1 MIAKENKMPNVTVRN
16 LPVGVHNAIKAR
28 ALSAGRSTEAEI
40 RFILEQAVMPTP
52 THNLNAAFAKFRQQ
66 TGGVDL
72 PEMRDKTPSEP
83 VDFSK

>member
-1 MIAKENKMPNVTVRN
+1 MPNVTVRN

-28 ALSAGRSTEAEI
+28 ALLAGRSTEAEI
-40 RFILEQAVMPTP
+40 RFILERAVMPTQSN
-52 THNLNAAFAKFRQQ
+52 NLNIAFTKFRQQ

-72 PEMRDKTPSEP
+72 PDLRDKTFSKP

>member
-1 MIAKENKMPNVTVRN
+1 MPNVTVRN
-16 LPVGVHNAIKAR
+16 LPVSVHNAIKAR

-40 RFILEQAVMPTP
+40 RFILERAVMPKP
-52 THNLNAAFAKFRQQ
+52 NNNLNAAFAKFRQQ

-72 PEMRDKTPSEP
+72 PDLRDKTSAEP